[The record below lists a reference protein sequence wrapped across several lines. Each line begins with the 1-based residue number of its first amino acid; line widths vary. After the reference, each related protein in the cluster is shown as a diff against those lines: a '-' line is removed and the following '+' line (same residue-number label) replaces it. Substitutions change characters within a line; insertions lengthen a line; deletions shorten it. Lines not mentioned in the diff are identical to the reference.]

1 MDHADHNYRMDAS
14 IAGRGLTMLALGVAI
29 GLVAGVIISAT
40 AGLIYLT
47 HRNDQSRDLRSLF

>member
-1 MDHADHNYRMDAS
+1 
-14 IAGRGLTMLALGVAI
+14 MLALGVAI